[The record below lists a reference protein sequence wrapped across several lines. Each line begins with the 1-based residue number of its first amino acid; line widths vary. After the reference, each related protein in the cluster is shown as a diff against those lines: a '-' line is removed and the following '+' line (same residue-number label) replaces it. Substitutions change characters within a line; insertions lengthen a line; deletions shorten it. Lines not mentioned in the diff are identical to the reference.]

1 MADYSNNNE
10 SENLPKILEDNAALP
25 VDIREEGVD
34 VEAAVEDDVVLGEGI
49 DLILLSSCFKS
60 VLWVILFEFLIY
72 LSFMEIYGFMLQIY
86 LKKEVMLKLLLLKMM
101 LLLEKVLI

>member
-34 VEAAVEDDVVLGEGI
+34 VEAAVEDDVVLGEDIPEEGGDVETAVVEDDVVIGEGI
-49 DLILLSSCFKS
+49 DLILLSSCLNS
-60 VLWVILFEFLIY
+60 VLWVYFI
-72 LSFMEIYGFMLQIY
+72 
-86 LKKEVMLKLLLLKMM
+86 
-101 LLLEKVLI
+101 